1 MDIGSRP
8 GESETPTLTKV
19 PSDHRTVR
27 ELTAHSRRTCS
38 RRITHGALTHDAL
51 THRTHGPLTHDA
63 LTHRTHGPLT
73 QRTDAQHSRT
83 ALEKKRAPHSPH
95 SPSRK

>member
-19 PSDHRTVR
+19 PSNHRTVR
-27 ELTAHSRRTCS
+27 ELTVHSRRTCS
-38 RRITHGALTHDAL
+38 RRITHGALTHDA
-51 THRTHGPLTHDA
+51 LTHDA

>member
-8 GESETPTLTKV
+8 GEIETPTLTKV
-19 PSDHRTVR
+19 PSGHLTVR

-38 RRITHGALTHDAL
+38 RRTHGALAHGALAHLLTHDAL
-51 THRTHGPLTHDA
+51 TQDA

>member
-51 THRTHGPLTHDA
+51 THDA